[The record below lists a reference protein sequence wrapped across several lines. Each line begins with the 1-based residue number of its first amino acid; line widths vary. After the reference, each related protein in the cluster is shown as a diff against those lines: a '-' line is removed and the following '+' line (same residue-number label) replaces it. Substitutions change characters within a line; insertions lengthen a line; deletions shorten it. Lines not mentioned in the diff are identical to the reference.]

1 MAKTEPNGEEYN
13 LKKPKARWCGVMR
26 KAIGLVQ
33 RPMVKQELLPYRLSD
48 RDHRSD
54 AFTQAAFSWQGNAV
68 PSALSFDTVSRNGLC
83 VP

>member
-1 MAKTEPNGEEYN
+1 
-13 LKKPKARWCGVMR
+13 MR

-68 PSALSFDTVSRNGLC
+68 PSALSFDTVSGNGLWFHDLAIR
-83 VP
+83 VRAPKMRASYGKRRKV